1 MIAPRRLAVGLALLL
16 STCPLKVA
24 AQESWT
30 TDDRVLRA
38 IWSEGMERSR
48 LEPMAQALL
57 DSIGPRLTGSPGQLA
72 AHEWAAA
79 QFRGWGIGARNET
92 YGSWP
97 GWERGTAHVDLV
109 QPRVRSLEA
118 RLLAWSPGTSGAVTA
133 EVVVIPELADTA
145 AARRWL
151 AGVRGKFV
159 LGAVEPV
166 TCRPIENW
174 QKWAQPQTRAG
185 LARDVA
191 RADSSWRRRLSGLRV
206 QPSQVEV
213 LLAGAGAAGV
223 VTSEWTGGWGT
234 QRVHDAF
241 GIPVPVVDVTC
252 EDFGLLHRLA
262 SRGQGPVIRVDATAQ
277 FTGAGNAMNTVAV
290 IPGRALPNEYVV
302 LSAHFDSWDAGSGAT
317 DNGTGSLVMM
327 EAARI
332 LRAVHPHPKRTIVV
346 GLWGGEEQGLNGSR
360 AFAQDHPEIV
370 QGLQALLNQD
380 TGTGRIDRISL
391 QGFTEAAP
399 FFRRWLARVP
409 PMLADSIAL
418 DEPGLPSAGSS
429 DHSSFV
435 CDGAPGFWLLSKS
448 WDYGTYTWH
457 TDRDTYDKIVF
468 SDLRRNAVLLAMLAY
483 QAAEDEHI
491 PRTRRTEFP
500 PNTAGQPG
508 SWPACRPA
516 QRSVD

>member
-1 MIAPRRLAVGLALLL
+1 MIGRRQLAICAALLL
-16 STCPLKVA
+16 SVPLLELD

-57 DSIGPRLTGSPGQLA
+57 DSIGPRLTGSPGQRA

-79 QFRGWGIGARNET
+79 QFRRWGIEARNET
-92 YGSWP
+92 YGSWV
-97 GWERGTAHVDLV
+97 GWRRGTAHVDLV

-118 RLLAWSPGTSGAVTA
+118 RLLAWSPGTAGAVTA
-133 EVVVIPELADTA
+133 EVVAIPELADTA

-151 AGVRGKFV
+151 GTVRGKFV
-159 LGAVEPV
+159 LAAAEPV

-174 QKWAQPQTRAG
+174 QKWAQPQTLGR
-185 LARDVA
+185 LAQDVA
-191 RADSSWRRRLSGLRV
+191 RADSSWRRRLARLRV
-206 QPSQVEV
+206 QPSELEL
-213 LLAGAGAAGV
+213 LLARSGAAGV
-223 VTSEWTGGWGT
+223 VTSDWTGGWGT
-234 QRVHDAF
+234 QRVHDAL
-241 GIPVPVVDVTC
+241 GIPLPVLDVTC
-252 EDFGLLHRLA
+252 EDYGLLHRLA
-262 SRGQGPVIRVDATAQ
+262 ARGQGPVIRVDAQAE
-277 FTGAGNAMNTVAV
+277 FTGAAPAMNTVAT
-290 IPGRALPNEYVV
+290 IPGRALRSEYVV
-302 LSAHFDSWDAGSGAT
+302 LSAHFDSWDAASGAT
-317 DNGTGSLVMM
+317 DNGTGALVMM

-332 LRAVHPHPKRTIVV
+332 LQAVYPNPKRTIIV

-360 AFAQDHPEIV
+360 AFAEDNPGLI

-391 QGFTEAAP
+391 QGFTEAEP
-399 FFRRWLARVP
+399 FFRRWLSRVP
-409 PMLADSIAL
+409 SMLADSVQL
-418 DEPGLPSAGSS
+418 DAPGLPSGGSS

-435 CDGAPGFWLLSKS
+435 CRGAPGFWLLSTS

-457 TDRDTYDKIVF
+457 TNRDTYDKIVF

-483 QAAEDEHI
+483 QAAEDERI

-500 PNTAGQPG
+500 PNAAGQPG
-508 SWPACRPA
+508 SWPACRSA
-516 QRSVD
+516 QRSLN